1 MKVLVIEDN
10 KVIASFIRNGLKQ
23 HGFVVDLAGDGREGL
38 EAIKI
43 NKDSYDIIILDIM
56 LPSIDGLTL
65 CKTLRDEKIFTPILM
80 LSGKNSTEDKINGL
94 EAGADDYLAKPFDIS
109 ELIARIKAITRRKTE
124 SFEDVIS
131 IANLK
136 INSETHQ
143 VFYAE
148 KEIELTPTEFRLLH
162 LLMQNKNKVISRSV
176 ILEKV
181 WDSHG
186 DDLYS
191 NTIDV
196 HIRSLRK
203 KIDSFIGSPLIVTV
217 RGAGYKLLSN

>member
-1 MKVLVIEDN
+1 MKVLIIEDN
-10 KVIASFIRNGLKQ
+10 KVIASFIKNGLKQ
-23 HGFVVDLAGDGREGL
+23 HGFVVDAAVDGKEGL
-38 EAIKI
+38 EIAKV
-43 NKDSYDIIILDIM
+43 NKDSYDIIILDII
-56 LPSIDGLTL
+56 LPSIDGITL
-65 CKTLRDEKIFTPILM
+65 CRTLREEKIFTPILI
-80 LSGKNSTEDKINGL
+80 LSGKNSTEDKIQGL

-131 IANLK
+131 IDNLK

-143 VFYAE
+143 VFFGNE
-148 KEIELTPTEFRLLH
+148 EIELTPTEFRLLH

-196 HIRSLRK
+196 HVRSLRK
-203 KIDSFIGSPLIVTV
+203 KIKKFIDSPLIVTV
-217 RGAGYKLLSN
+217 RGAGYKLLST